1 MMTQAAFTVRMDSDL
16 KEEFDSLCKDFGMN
30 ATTAMNIFARA
41 VVREHRIPFE
51 ISSTRTQD
59 EDTQRALKVLD
70 DIRKDSRD
78 NGLDAMTLEDIN
90 REIRAARQER
100 KANGQ

>member
-1 MMTQAAFTVRMDSDL
+1 MTQAAFTVRMDTDL
-16 KEEFDSLCKDFGMN
+16 KEEFDLLCKDFGMN

-51 ISSTRTQD
+51 ISSTRARD
-59 EDTQRALKVLD
+59 EDAQKALMVFEG
-70 DIRKDSRD
+70 IRKDARD
-78 NGLDAMTLEDIN
+78 NGLDTMTLDDIN
-90 REIRAARQER
+90 KEIRAARRER